1 MAARKSS
8 LIRLAARMTTAI
20 YGRVALPL
28 SGIAATFGMSRPT
41 LYSLIGDLDVGA
53 GLAPNDATLRSAHE
67 DDIGRALSDEEW
79 TGARRAA
86 GDLIA
91 SNYLR
96 LAANAI
102 GRDLQKE
109 AAQCIP

>member
-1 MAARKSS
+1 
-8 LIRLAARMTTAI
+8 MTVAL

-28 SGIAATFGMSRPT
+28 AGIAATYGMSRPT
-41 LYSLIGDLDVGA
+41 LYSLIGGLEVGG
-53 GLAPNDATLRSAHE
+53 GLAQNDAALRLAHE
-67 DDIGRALSDEEW
+67 DDIGRPLSDEEW

-102 GRDLQKE
+102 GRDLQRE
-109 AAQCIP
+109 AA